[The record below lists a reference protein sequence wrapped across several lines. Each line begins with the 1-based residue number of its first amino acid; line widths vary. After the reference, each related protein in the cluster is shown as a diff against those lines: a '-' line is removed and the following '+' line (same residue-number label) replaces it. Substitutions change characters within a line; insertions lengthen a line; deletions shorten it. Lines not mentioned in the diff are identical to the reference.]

1 MIDAPP
7 LQLTIGPASHGVV
20 QYALDV
26 AASVTR
32 LDDRVRVHSVP
43 DALAGVAAL
52 AGIERAHVHVTDRL
66 LGRSPEEAAAAVER
80 LGAATTLT
88 LTLHDVPQTSD
99 GAPLSRR
106 ISAYERCIAA
116 SAGIVVNSAHER
128 SLIAEFLRVEARP
141 VVIPLG
147 SRVATV
153 GDGPTHAGLSAA
165 SPDLVVLISGFL
177 YPGKGHL
184 EAILAAA
191 EAAASLRAGGAP
203 VGRVVVRAIGA
214 ASPGHEG
221 DVAVLADRARRIGV
235 DLEVTGYLD
244 DASFAEQ
251 LIVPGIPLAAHQH
264 VSASRSMLDWVEA
277 GRRPL
282 VIDSRYA
289 AEMDELR
296 PETIG
301 RFEPSSLAQRL
312 VDAWADPASTW
323 LPAGRS
329 LRPTL
334 DDSARSYLDWWASR

>member
-7 LQLTIGPASHGVV
+7 LQLTIGPPSHGVV

-26 AASVTR
+26 AAALTR
-32 LDDRVRVHSVP
+32 TDDRVRVHSVP
-43 DALAGVAAL
+43 DVDTALAALDGVD
-52 AGIERAHVHVTDRL
+52 RAHVHITDRL
-66 LGRSPEEAAAAVER
+66 LGRSPEEAADAVER
-80 LGAATTLT
+80 LGAATRLT

-106 ISAYERCIAA
+106 ISSYERCIGA
-116 SAGIVVNSAHER
+116 SAGIAVNSAHER
-128 SLIAEFLRVEARP
+128 SLIAEFLSVEAVP

-147 SRVATV
+147 SRVAAV
-153 GDGPTHAGLSAA
+153 GDASTHAGLPAA
-165 SPDLVVLISGFL
+165 SPDLVVLISGFV

-184 EAILAAA
+184 EAIVAAS
-191 EAAASLRAGGAP
+191 EAAASLRAGDAA

-221 DVAVLADRARRIGV
+221 DVEVLADRARGIGV

-251 LIVPGIPLAAHQH
+251 LVVPGIPLAAHQH

-296 PETIG
+296 PHTIG

-312 VDAWADPASTW
+312 AEAWTDPASTW

-334 DDSARSYLDWWASR
+334 ADSARSYLDWWGSR